1 MFLIIGQNILARP
14 LVGQTEAL
22 MTNSA
27 PVFTA
32 GGGSD
37 GSVTRVS
44 TSATGAQADGQSHQ
58 PVFSPDGTK
67 VAFESYADNLVPG
80 DTNGGPD
87 VFVKDL
93 TTGAITLVSTNASG
107 VQGDSWSYQ
116 PVFSP
121 DGTKLAF
128 VSASDNLVP
137 GDTNHAWDVFVKDL
151 TTGAITLV
159 STSASGA
166 QADGFQSTN
175 PVFSPDGTKVAFY
188 SDADNLVP
196 GDTDHLRDVFV
207 KDLTTGAITLVAT
220 SPYNGGAGTN
230 GGDQNGFT
238 YAPSFSPDGT
248 KIVFGSTK
256 GFGQGNDIY
265 IKDLAT
271 GTTTLVSVSASGVQG
286 NRGSYDPVF
295 SPDGT
300 KVAFYTFAENL
311 VPGSSNIGI
320 GNIVIKDLITGVV
333 TLVSANAD
341 GVPQNDGE
349 AQKPVFSPDGT
360 KIAFYSRANN
370 LVPGVSGYDYE
381 IHVKDLITGAVTI
394 VSTNAS
400 GAPANGYSQLP
411 GFSADGTK
419 LIFESSASNL
429 VPGDTNGTSDIF
441 VKDVAPPSVTEAKL
455 TDNGAAHVSTSGAV
469 FFTDADKT
477 DAHTVSVTSQS
488 GDLGTLTA
496 TVDDADGKV
505 IWSYD
510 VSHANIAPLAA
521 GQTHTDTFTLT
532 LNDGHGGLATQNITV
547 TLTGI
552 DDAPVISSGTTASFA
567 ENGTG
572 VAYHIAATDVD
583 SPTLTY
589 SLSGTDAAL
598 FDVSATGNVTFKSA
612 PDFEAPKDAN
622 HDNVYDVTV
631 AASDGEKITTK
642 NVAITVTDVN
652 DTTYGGV
659 LTVTSSTGF
668 TSIDRATINIGVT
681 GNLHE
686 TGSTGVISNSAIL
699 DLGSLNETRVKLAL
713 ANDIIFG
720 GFLGVIVANGGTITF
735 DNVHLDGTSLG
746 ATSGGLIESVAGS
759 TNTLNNV
766 TLEAGTV
773 FDDSAG
779 SSLNVSG
786 MLNNGGKI
794 ELFNATKTVLTG
806 DVVVIGNGE
815 IKLDP
820 GSLILNSGAHQALY
834 LEGGTIG
841 GAGTIGNGD
850 HGLTLNIGFAGK
862 LDANGSQPLEVNTG
876 NSVTNNGL
884 IEATHASL
892 NFDDAVFN
900 GFATITADQG
910 GTIDF
915 RNGLTNGGIVDVRA
929 GGEADVS
936 GNLVNNGTVLDSGVL
951 KVDSLSG
958 TGTVYVNS
966 GTLAVT
972 GNLSSNVVLTGTDSF
987 VFGPD
992 AKQTSGVIANY
1003 TPGTTLVLDGFDAKV
1018 NVAFNHQTDI
1028 LTLTDADHHA
1038 MTLHLAPGS
1047 LIPQAHGAASDFL
1060 V

>member
-1 MFLIIGQNILARP
+1 MP
-14 LVGQTEAL
+14 
-22 MTNSA
+22 NSA

-32 GGGSD
+32 DGGSD

-44 TSATGAQADGQSHQ
+44 TSTTGAQADGQSHQ

-80 DTNGGPD
+80 DTNGLP
-87 VFVKDL
+87 
-93 TTGAITLVSTNASG
+93 
-107 VQGDSWSYQ
+107 
-116 PVFSP
+116 
-121 DGTKLAF
+121 
-128 VSASDNLVP
+128 
-137 GDTNHAWDVFVKDL
+137 DVFVKDL

-159 STSASGA
+159 STSASGVQGDSLSYQPVFSPDGTKLAFSSASDNLVPGDTNQGYDIFVKDLTTGAITRVSTSISGA

-175 PVFSPDGTKVAFY
+175 PIFSPDGTKVAFY
-188 SDADNLVP
+188 SDADNLVS
-196 GDTDHLRDVFV
+196 GDTDHVRDIFV
-207 KDLTTGAITLVAT
+207 KDLTTGAITLVGA
-220 SPYNGGAGTN
+220 SPYNGGDGS

-238 YAPSFSPDGT
+238 FAPSFSPDGT
-248 KIVFGSTK
+248 KIVFGSTT
-256 GFGQGNDIY
+256 GGGAISNIY
-265 IKDLAT
+265 MKDLAT
-271 GTTTLVSVSASGVQG
+271 GVTTLVSDSASGVHG
-286 NRGSYDPVF
+286 NGGSYDPVF

-300 KVAFYTFAENL
+300 KVAFYTFADNL

-320 GNIVIKDLITGVV
+320 GNIVVKDLTTGVI
-333 TLVSANAD
+333 TLVSASAD
-341 GVPQNDGE
+341 GTPQDNGE

-360 KIAFYSRANN
+360 KIAFYSFADN
-370 LVPGVSGYDYE
+370 LVPGANGFDIY
-381 IHVKDLITGAVTI
+381 VKDLTTGAVTV

-400 GAPANGYSQLP
+400 GTRANGNSQLP

-419 LIFESSASNL
+419 LVFESSASNL
-429 VPGDTNGTSDIF
+429 VPGDSNGTSDIF
-441 VKDVAPPSVTEAKL
+441 VKDLGQLSVTEAKL

-477 DAHTVSVTSQS
+477 DTHTISVASQS

-496 TVDDADGKV
+496 TIDDADGKV
-505 IWSYD
+505 TWSYD

-532 LNDGHGGLATQNITV
+532 LDDGHGGSATQNITV

-552 DDAPVISSGTTASFA
+552 DDAPVIGSGPTASFA

-572 VAYHIAATDVD
+572 VAYHVAATDVD
-583 SPTLTY
+583 SPALTY

-598 FDVSATGNVTFKSA
+598 FDVSAKGDVTFKSA

-631 AASDGEKITTK
+631 AVSDGEKITTK

-652 DTTYGGV
+652 DTASGGV
-659 LTVTSSTGF
+659 LIVTGSTGF
-668 TSIDRATINIGVT
+668 TSIDRATISIGVT

-686 TGSTGVISNSAIL
+686 TGSTGVVSNSLIS
-699 DLGSLNETRVKLAL
+699 DLGSLNETQATLAL
-713 ANDIIFG
+713 ANDMIFG
-720 GFLGVIVANGGTITF
+720 GSLGVIVANGGAITF
-735 DNVHLDGTSLG
+735 DNVHLDGISLD
-746 ATSGGLIESVAGS
+746 ATSGGLIGSVAGS
-759 TNTLNNV
+759 TNTFNNV
-766 TLEAGTV
+766 TLNAGTV

-779 SSLNVSG
+779 SVLNVSG
-786 MLNNGGKI
+786 LLNNGGKI

-820 GSLILNSGAHQALY
+820 GSLVLNSGAHHTLD
-834 LEGGTIG
+834 LEGGTID
-841 GAGTIGNGD
+841 GAGTIGSGD
-850 HGLTLNIGFAGK
+850 HSLTLNIGFAGT

-900 GFATITADQG
+900 GFATIAADQG
-910 GTIDF
+910 GAIDF
-915 RNGLTNGGIVDVRA
+915 RNGLTNGGGLVDVRA
-929 GGEADVS
+929 GSEVDVS
-936 GNLVNNGTVLDSGVL
+936 GNLVNNGTVLDGGVL
-951 KVDSLSG
+951 KVDHLSG
-958 TGTVYVNS
+958 TGTVYVNNA
-966 GTLAVT
+966 TLAVT
-972 GNLSSNVVLTGTDSF
+972 GNLSNNVVLAGTDSF
-987 VFGPD
+987 VFGPG

-1003 TPGTTLVLDGFDAKV
+1003 MPGSTLVLDGFDTKV
-1018 NVAFNHQTDI
+1018 NVAFDSQTDI

-1047 LIPQAHGAASDFL
+1047 LVPQVHGAASDFL

>member
-1 MFLIIGQNILARP
+1 
-14 LVGQTEAL
+14 

-32 GGGSD
+32 ACGSD
-37 GSVTRVS
+37 DSVTRVS
-44 TSATGAQADGQSHQ
+44 TSATGVQADDQNHQ
-58 PVFSPDGTK
+58 PVLSADGTK

-80 DTNGGPD
+80 DTNGAPD
-87 VFVKDL
+87 IFVKDL
-93 TTGAITLVSTNASG
+93 TTGAIALVSTNASG

-128 VSASDNLVP
+128 SSASDNLVP
-137 GDTNHAWDVFVKDL
+137 GDTNQAWDVFVKDL
-151 TTGAITLV
+151 TTGAVTRV
-159 STSASGA
+159 STSVSGA

-175 PVFSPDGTKVAFY
+175 PIFSPDGTKVAFY

-196 GDTDHLRDVFV
+196 DDTDHLRDIFV
-207 KDLTTGAITLVAT
+207 KDLTTGAITLVGP

-248 KIVFGSTK
+248 KIVFGSAT
-256 GFGQGNDIY
+256 GFGAGNDIY

-271 GTTTLVSVSASGVQG
+271 GVTTLVSDSASGVHG
-286 NRGSYDPVF
+286 NGGSYDPVF

-300 KVAFYTFAENL
+300 KVAFYTFADNL

-320 GNIVIKDLITGVV
+320 GNIVIKDLTTGVV
-333 TLVSANAD
+333 TLVSANA
-341 GVPQNDGE
+341 GGAPQNNGE

-360 KIAFYSRANN
+360 KIAFYSAADN
-370 LVPGVSGYDYE
+370 LVPGVNGYEVY
-381 IHVKDLITGAVTI
+381 VKDLITGAVTVI
-394 VSTNAS
+394 STSAS
-400 GAPANGYSQLP
+400 GMQANGYSQLP

-419 LIFESSASNL
+419 LVFESSASNL

-441 VKDVAPPSVTEAKL
+441 VKDIAPPSVTKANL
-455 TDNGAAHVSTSGAV
+455 TDNGATHVSTSGAV

-477 DAHTVSVTSQS
+477 DTHTASVASQS
-488 GDLGTLTA
+488 GNLGTLTA

-505 IWSYD
+505 TWSYD
-510 VSHANIAPLAA
+510 VSHANIAPLRA
-521 GQTHTDTFTLT
+521 GQIHADTFTLT
-532 LNDGHGGLATQNITV
+532 LDDGHGGSATQSITV

-552 DDAPVISSGTTASFA
+552 DDGPVIHSATTASFA
-567 ENGTG
+567 ENGTDL
-572 VAYHIAATDVD
+572 AYHIAATDVD
-583 SPTLTY
+583 SPTLFY

-598 FDVSATGNVTFKSA
+598 FNVSIIGDVTFKSA

-631 AASDGEKITTK
+631 AVSDGTEITTK

-652 DTTYGGV
+652 DTSGGGGV
-659 LTVTSSTGF
+659 LTVTGSTGF
-668 TSIDRATINIGVT
+668 TSIDRATINISVT

-686 TGSTGVISNSAIL
+686 TGSAGVISNSTIN
-699 DLGSLNETRVKLAL
+699 DLGSLTETQAMLAFV
-713 ANDIIFG
+713 NDTIAG
-720 GFLGVIVANGGTITF
+720 GSIGAIVAHDGTITF
-735 DNVHLDGTSLG
+735 DNVHLDGMSLD

-759 TNTLNNV
+759 TNTFNNV
-766 TLEAGTV
+766 TLKAGAV

-779 SSLNVSG
+779 SVLNVSG
-786 MLNNGGKI
+786 ALNNSGTI
-794 ELFNATKTVLTG
+794 ELFNAAKVVLTG
-806 DVVVIGNGE
+806 DATVIGNGE

-820 GSLILNSGAHQALY
+820 GSSILNSGGHHTLD
-834 LEGGTIG
+834 LEGGTID

-850 HGLTLNIGFAGK
+850 HSLTLAIGFSGT
-862 LDANGSQPLEVNTG
+862 LEANGSQPLAVNTG
-876 NSVTNNGL
+876 NSVTSNGL
-884 IEATHASL
+884 IEAIHASL
-892 NFDDAVFN
+892 NFNDAVFN
-900 GFATITADQG
+900 TFGTITADQG
-910 GTIDF
+910 GMIDF
-915 RNGLTNGGIVDVRA
+915 KNGLTNGGIVNVHT
-929 GGEADVS
+929 GSEVDVS

-951 KVDSLSG
+951 KVDNLSG
-958 TGTVYVNS
+958 TGAVNVNN
-966 GTLAVT
+966 GTLVVT
-972 GNLSSNVVLTGTDSF
+972 GNLGSNVVLTGTDSF

-992 AKQTSGVIANY
+992 AKQTSGVISNY
-1003 TPGTTLVLDGFDAKV
+1003 TPGTTLVLDGFDTKV
-1018 NVAFNHQTDI
+1018 NVAFDTQTNI

-1047 LIPQAHGAASDFL
+1047 LIPQAHGAPPDFL

>member
-1 MFLIIGQNILARP
+1 
-14 LVGQTEAL
+14 

-32 GGGSD
+32 DSGSD

-44 TSATGAQADGQSHQ
+44 TGATGAQADDQSHQ
-58 PVFSPDGTK
+58 PVLSPDGTK
-67 VAFESYADNLVPG
+67 VVFESYADNLLPG
-80 DTNGGPD
+80 DTNGVPD
-87 VFVKDL
+87 IFVKDL
-93 TTGAITLVSTNASG
+93 TTGAITLVSINASG

-128 VSASDNLVP
+128 SSASDNLAP
-137 GDTNHAWDVFVKDL
+137 GDTNQAWDVFVKDL
-151 TTGAITLV
+151 TTGAITRV
-159 STSASGA
+159 STSAVGA

-196 GDTDHLRDVFV
+196 GDTDHMRDIFV
-207 KDLTTGAITLVAT
+207 KDLTTGATTLVGP
-220 SPYNGGAGTN
+220 SPYNGGDGTN
-230 GGDQNGFT
+230 GGDQNGYT

-248 KIVFGSTK
+248 KIVFGSTT

-271 GTTTLVSVSASGVQG
+271 GATTLVSDSASGVRG
-286 NRGSYDPVF
+286 NGGSYDPVF

-300 KVAFYTFAENL
+300 KVAFYTFADNL

-320 GNIVIKDLITGVV
+320 GNIVVKDLTTGVV
-333 TLVSANAD
+333 TLVSADA
-341 GVPQNDGE
+341 GGAPQNNGE

-360 KIAFYSRANN
+360 KIAFYSAAQN
-370 LVPGVSGYDYE
+370 LVPGVGYYGDEVY
-381 IHVKDLITGAVTI
+381 VKDLITGAVTVI
-394 VSTNAS
+394 STNAS
-400 GAPANGYSQLP
+400 GAQANGYSQLP

-419 LIFESSASNL
+419 LVFESSGSNL

-441 VKDVAPPSVTEAKL
+441 VKDIATPSVTGAKL

-469 FFTDADKT
+469 FFSDADKT
-477 DAHTVSVTSQS
+477 DIQTVSVASQN
-488 GDLGTLTA
+488 GNLGILTA
-496 TVDDADGKV
+496 IVNDADGKV
-505 IWSYD
+505 TWSYD

-532 LNDGHGGLATQNITV
+532 LDDGHGGSATQTITV

-552 DDAPVISSGTTASFA
+552 DDAPVIGSGPTASFA

-572 VAYHIAATDVD
+572 VACHIAATDVD

-598 FDVSATGNVTFKSA
+598 FNVSATGDVTFKSA

-622 HDNVYDVTV
+622 HDNVYDVIV
-631 AASDGEKITTK
+631 AVSDGEKITTK
-642 NVAITVTDVN
+642 NVAITVTDVS
-652 DTTYGGV
+652 DTASGGV
-659 LTVTSSTGF
+659 LIVTGSTGF
-668 TSIDRATINIGVT
+668 TSIDGATISIGVT

-686 TGSTGVISNSAIL
+686 TGSTGVISNSLIS
-699 DLGSLNETRVKLAL
+699 DLGSLNETQATLAF

-720 GFLGVIVANGGTITF
+720 GSLGVIVANGGAITF
-735 DNVHLDGTSLG
+735 DNTHLDGISLS

-759 TNTLNNV
+759 TNSFNNV
-766 TLEAGTV
+766 TLKAGTV
-773 FDDSAG
+773 FDDNAG
-779 SSLNVSG
+779 SVLNVSG
-786 MLNNGGKI
+786 LLNNDGKI
-794 ELFNATKTVLTG
+794 ELSDATKTVLTG

-820 GSLILNSGAHQALY
+820 GSLILNGGAHHTLD
-834 LEGGTIG
+834 LEGGTID

-850 HGLTLNIGFAGK
+850 HSLTLIIGFAGT
-862 LDANGSQPLEVNTG
+862 LEASGSQPLEVNTG
-876 NSVTNNGL
+876 NSVANNGL

-892 NFDDAVFN
+892 NFDDAVVN
-900 GFATITADQG
+900 GFATIAADQG

-915 RNGLTNGGIVDVRA
+915 RNGLTNGGGLVDVRA
-929 GGEADVS
+929 GSEVDVS
-936 GNLVNNGTVLDSGVL
+936 GNLVNNGTVLDSAVL
-951 KVDSLSG
+951 KVDNLSG
-958 TGTVYVNS
+958 TGTVFVNN
-966 GTLAVT
+966 GTLAVA
-972 GNLSSNVVLTGTDSF
+972 GNLSNNVVLTGTDSF
-987 VFGPD
+987 VFGPG
-992 AKQTSGVIANY
+992 AKQTSGVITNY
-1003 TPGTTLVLDGFDAKV
+1003 SPATTLVLDGFDAQV
-1018 NVAFNHQTDI
+1018 NVVFDTQTNI

-1047 LIPQAHGAASDFL
+1047 LIPQVHGAASDFL

>member
-1 MFLIIGQNILARP
+1 
-14 LVGQTEAL
+14 

-32 GGGSD
+32 DGGSD

-44 TSATGAQADGQSHQ
+44 TSATGTQADGASFQA
-58 PVFSPDGTK
+58 VFSPDGTK
-67 VAFESYADNLVPG
+67 VAFYSLADNLVPG
-80 DTNGGPD
+80 DTNGQGD

-107 VQGDSWSYQ
+107 VQGDSTSYQ

-128 VSASDNLVP
+128 ASGSDNLVP
-137 GDTNHAWDVFVKDL
+137 GDTNQALDIFVKDL
-151 TTGAITLV
+151 ATGAVTRV

-166 QADGFQSTN
+166 QADGLLTTN
-175 PVFSPDGTKVAFY
+175 PIFSPDGTKVAFY

-196 GDTDHLRDVFV
+196 GDTDHVRDIFV
-207 KDLTTGAITLVAT
+207 KDLTTGAITLVAA
-220 SPYNGGAGTN
+220 SPYNGGAGSN

-238 YAPSFSPDGT
+238 FAPSFSPDGT
-248 KIVFGSTK
+248 KIVFGSTT
-256 GFGQGNDIY
+256 GLGAGNDIY
-265 IKDLAT
+265 IKDLST
-271 GTTTLVSVSASGVQG
+271 GTTTLVSVSASGVHG

-300 KVAFYTFAENL
+300 KVAFYTFADNL

-320 GNIVIKDLITGVV
+320 GNIVIKDLTTGVV

-349 AQKPVFSPDGT
+349 GQKPVFSPDGT

-381 IHVKDLITGAVTI
+381 VYVKDLITGAVTI

-419 LIFESSASNL
+419 LVFVSSANNL
-429 VPGDTNGTSDIF
+429 VPGDSNGREDIF
-441 VKDVAPPSVTEAKL
+441 VKDLGLPSVTGAKL
-455 TDNGAAHVSTSGAV
+455 TDNGAAHVSTSGSV

-477 DAHTVSVTSQS
+477 DTHTASVALQS
-488 GDLGTLTA
+488 GNLGTLTA

-505 IWSYD
+505 TWSYD

-521 GQTHTDTFTLT
+521 GQTHTDTFILT
-532 LNDGHGGLATQNITV
+532 LGDGHGGSATQNITV

-552 DDAPVISSGTTASFA
+552 DDAPVISSGPTASFA

-583 SPTLTY
+583 SPTRTY

-598 FDVSATGNVTFKSA
+598 FDVSATGDVTFKSA

-631 AASDGEKITTK
+631 AVSDGEKITTK
-642 NVAITVTDVN
+642 NVAIAVTDVS
-652 DTTYGGV
+652 DTASGGV
-659 LTVTSSTGF
+659 LIVTGSTGF
-668 TSIDRATINIGVT
+668 TSIDGATISIGVT

-686 TGSTGVISNSAIL
+686 TGSTGVISNSLIS
-699 DLGSLNETRVKLAL
+699 DLGSLNETQATLAF
-713 ANDIIFG
+713 ANDMIFG
-720 GFLGVIVANGGTITF
+720 GSLGVIVANGGAITF
-735 DNVHLDGTSLG
+735 DNVHLDGISLD
-746 ATSGGLIESVAGS
+746 ATSGGLIESIAGS
-759 TNTLNNV
+759 TNTFNNV
-766 TLEAGTV
+766 TLKAGAV
-773 FDDSAG
+773 FDDGVG
-779 SSLNVSG
+779 SILNVSG
-786 MLNNGGKI
+786 LLNNDGKI
-794 ELFNATKTVLTG
+794 ELSDATKTVLTG

-820 GSLILNSGAHQALY
+820 GSLILNSGAHHTLD
-834 LEGGTIG
+834 LEGGTID

-850 HGLTLNIGFAGK
+850 HSFTLIIGFAGT

-876 NSVTNNGL
+876 NSVTNSGL

-892 NFDDAVFN
+892 DFDDAVFN

-910 GTIDF
+910 GAIDF
-915 RNGLTNGGIVDVRA
+915 RNGLTSAGLVDVRA
-929 GGEADVS
+929 GSEVEVS

-951 KVDSLSG
+951 KVDNLSG
-958 TGTVYVNS
+958 TGTVYVNN
-966 GTLAVT
+966 GTLTVT

-987 VFGPD
+987 VFGPG

-1003 TPGTTLVLDGFDAKV
+1003 TPGTTLVLDGFDTKV
-1018 NVAFNHQTDI
+1018 NVAFDDQTDI

-1038 MTLHLAPGS
+1038 MTLHLAHGS
-1047 LIPQAHGAASDFL
+1047 LIPQVHGAASDFL

>member
-1 MFLIIGQNILARP
+1 
-14 LVGQTEAL
+14 

-32 GGGSD
+32 DSGSD
-37 GSVTRVS
+37 GSITRVS
-44 TSATGAQADGQSHQ
+44 TGATGSQADGQSHQ
-58 PVFSPDGTK
+58 PLLSPDGTK
-67 VAFESYADNLVPG
+67 VVFESYADNLVPG
-80 DTNGGPD
+80 DTNGAPD
-87 VFVKDL
+87 IFVKDL

-107 VQGDSWSYQ
+107 VQGDGWSYQ
-116 PVFSP
+116 PVFSS

-128 VSASDNLVP
+128 VSGADNLVP
-137 GDTNHAWDVFVKDL
+137 GDTNQAWDVFVKDL
-151 TTGAITLV
+151 TSGAITLV

-175 PVFSPDGTKVAFY
+175 PIFSPDGTKVAFY

-196 GDTDHLRDVFV
+196 GDTDHLRDIFV
-207 KDLTTGAITLVAT
+207 KDLITGAITLVGP

-230 GGDQNGFT
+230 GGDQNGYT

-248 KIVFGSTK
+248 KIVFGVAT
-256 GFGQGNDIY
+256 GFGVGVNAIY
-265 IKDLAT
+265 IKDLVT
-271 GTTTLVSVSASGVQG
+271 GTTTPVSASASGVPG

-300 KVAFYTFAENL
+300 KVAFYTFADNL
-311 VPGSSNIGI
+311 VPGSSNIDV
-320 GNIVIKDLITGVV
+320 GNIVIKDLTTGVV
-333 TLVSANAD
+333 TLVSANAGGD
-341 GVPQNDGE
+341 PQNNGE

-360 KIAFYSRANN
+360 KIAFYSAANN
-370 LVPGVSGYDYE
+370 LVPGVSGYSYE
-381 IHVKDLITGAVTI
+381 IYVKDLITGAVTV

-400 GAPANGYSQLP
+400 GAPANGYSLLP
-411 GFSADGTK
+411 AFSADGTK
-419 LIFESSASNL
+419 LVFESSASNL

-441 VKDVAPPSVTEAKL
+441 VKDIAAPSVTQAKL

-469 FFTDADKT
+469 FFSDADKADT
-477 DAHTVSVTSQS
+477 HTVSVAPQN
-488 GDLGTLTA
+488 GNLGTLTA
-496 TVDDADGKV
+496 TVNDADGKV
-505 IWSYD
+505 TWSYD

-521 GQTHTDTFTLT
+521 GQTHTETFTLT
-532 LNDGHGGLATQNITV
+532 LNDGHGGSATQTITV

-552 DDAPVISSGTTASFA
+552 DDAPVIGSGPTASFA

-598 FDVSATGNVTFKSA
+598 FNVSATGDVTFKSA
-612 PDFEAPKDAN
+612 PDFEAPKDAS

-631 AASDGEKITTK
+631 AVSDGEKIATK
-642 NVAITVTDVN
+642 NVAIGVTDVS
-652 DTTYGGV
+652 DTASGGV
-659 LTVTSSTGF
+659 LIVTGSTGF
-668 TSIDRATINIGVT
+668 TSIDGATISIGVT

-686 TGSTGVISNSAIL
+686 TGSTGVISNSLIS
-699 DLGSLNETRVKLAL
+699 DLGSLNETQATLAF

-720 GFLGVIVANGGTITF
+720 GSLGVIVANGGAITF
-735 DNVHLDGTSLG
+735 DNVHLDGISLS
-746 ATSGGLIESVAGS
+746 ATSWGLIESIAGS
-759 TNTLNNV
+759 TNSFNNV
-766 TLEAGTV
+766 TLKAGTG
-773 FDDSAG
+773 FDDNAG
-779 SSLNVSG
+779 SVLNVSG
-786 MLNNGGKI
+786 LLNNDGKI
-794 ELFNATKTVLTG
+794 ELSDATKTVLTG
-806 DVVVIGNGE
+806 DVAVIGNGE

-820 GSLILNSGAHQALY
+820 GSLILNGGAHHTLD
-834 LEGGTIG
+834 LEGGTID

-850 HGLTLNIGFAGK
+850 HSLTLIIGFAGT
-862 LDANGSQPLEVNTG
+862 LEASGSQPLEVNTG

-884 IEATHASL
+884 IEATHAAL
-892 NFDDAVFN
+892 NFDDAVVN

-915 RNGLTNGGIVDVRA
+915 GNGLTNGGGLVDVRA
-929 GGEADVS
+929 GSQVDVS
-936 GNLVNNGTVLDSGVL
+936 GNFVNNGTVLDSGVL
-951 KVDSLSG
+951 KVDNLSG
-958 TGTVYVNS
+958 TGTVSVNN

-987 VFGPD
+987 VFGPN

-1003 TPGTTLVLDGFDAKV
+1003 SSGTTLVLDGFDTQV
-1018 NVAFNHQTDI
+1018 NVAFNTQTNI
-1028 LTLTDADHHA
+1028 LALTDADHHA

-1047 LIPQAHGAASDFL
+1047 LIPQVHGAASDFL